1 MSSVGNWR
9 IFFSPNFMC
18 YIFLRW
24 KYYFCHKMKHNKV
37 CLVHWVNHVC
47 AFPLIS
53 ILSAG
58 SSSCSRGRSRDR
70 INVGDR
76 QDRRGQGA
84 ETRHWS
90 DPDHVVAPLIFRS
103 AANAKK
109 SILNQ
114 HVLKHFPDVFNNFPC
129 FQVLQNFVFP
139 STRFTKHFKKLLAQG
154 ELYVGKSTNLLM
166 SSLTV

>member
-58 SSSCSRGRSRDR
+58 SSSSSGGGTEIESMLVTDRTGEGREQKPDTDQIQITWSRP
-70 INVGDR
+70 
-76 QDRRGQGA
+76 
-84 ETRHWS
+84 WS
-90 DPDHVVAPLIFRS
+90 SDQLQMQ
-103 AANAKK
+103 KK